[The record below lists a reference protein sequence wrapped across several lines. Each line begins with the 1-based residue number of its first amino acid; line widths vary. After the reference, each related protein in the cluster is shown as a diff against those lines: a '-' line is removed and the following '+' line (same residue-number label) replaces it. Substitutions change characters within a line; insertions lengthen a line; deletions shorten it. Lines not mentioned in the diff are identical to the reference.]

1 MSTQH
6 NATVGRA
13 VAYTGAIGN
22 VVVENKSIAVSG
34 FVLNG
39 GAAGATFRVFDNATT
54 NTGTVLFGATVA
66 ANTAATYFLS
76 YPILAFNGV
85 TINASAAGAAG
96 TVMTSPQYGA
106 VTAKSIAGAT
116 ATNVVATA
124 IGGTT
129 IFGLTINA
137 SNTGG
142 ASTITLFDNATT
154 STGTQIWSMTIPTQT
169 AATTLVITFPTP
181 IKVSNGITA
190 TIATTAVGDISLWV
204 D

>member
-6 NATVGRA
+6 NATVGRS
-13 VAYTGAIGN
+13 VAYSGANGN
-22 VVVENKSIAVSG
+22 VVVENKSIAVAG

-54 NTGTVLFGATVA
+54 NTGTVLFAATVA
-66 ANTAATYFLS
+66 ANTAATYLLS
-76 YPILAFNGV
+76 YPVLALNGV

-96 TVMTSPQYGA
+96 AVIVAPAFGA
-106 VTAKSIAGAT
+106 VTAKSISGAT

-124 IGGTT
+124 AGGTT
-129 IFGLTINA
+129 LFGITINA

-142 ASTITLFDNATT
+142 ASTVSLFDNATT
-154 STGTQIWSMTIPTQT
+154 STGTPIWSMTIPTQT
-169 AATTLVITFPTP
+169 AATTLTITFPNP
-181 IKVSNGITA
+181 VKVQNGITA
-190 TIATTAVGDISLWV
+190 SVATTAVGDITLWV